1 MGSTRQAACTHMHAR
16 THTHAHA
23 CTCAFASAYPPA
35 CHASAATTPESAKER
50 FSSSRE
56 AEGSLAAEG
65 VGGPSSASLNCAS
78 STASSSAP
86 RGSGGSGS
94 WDGSGVCLPLS
105 GRAASEGT
113 PTSACS
119 AHSSAGGSSRSG
131 AASAHQA
138 CRGAR
143 GGGGG
148 WRAAGRPTTCVRTL
162 AGGRAT
168 LCSRLTSEVASSGRF
183 LLLGASGGT
192 SGDAVL
198 GPASCG
204 NGIPDM
210 SSSSSHRS
218 TISWRCM
225 VRRSIQLDALS
236 WRTTPCAS
244 SPPSTLSFL
253 ALRLAALLGS
263 S

>member
-1 MGSTRQAACTHMHAR
+1 MGPSAARVPTRRWVGKQRKRLRCRKANVLLGKRRLPHTLGST
-16 THTHAHA
+16 
-23 CTCAFASAYPPA
+23 
-35 CHASAATTPESAKER
+35 
-50 FSSSRE
+50 SRP
-56 AEGSLAAEG
+56 GCGGGVLVLLAL
-65 VGGPSSASLNCAS
+65 SC
-78 STASSSAP
+78 
-86 RGSGGSGS
+86 
-94 WDGSGVCLPLS
+94 GSGVCLPLS

-113 PTSACS
+113 PASACS
-119 AHSSAGGSSRSG
+119 AHSSAGSSRSG

-143 GGGGG
+143 GCGGG
-148 WRAAGRPTTCVRTL
+148 WRAAGPPTTCVRTL

-183 LLLGASGGT
+183 LLLGAAGGT

-236 WRTTPCAS
+236 SRTTPCAS
-244 SPPSTLSFL
+244 SPPSTLSLL